1 MKEYELTVLIRPDR
15 EAELDKSLDV
25 VKKLVSD
32 NDGKLLSKDN
42 WDKKRLAYKKIGR
55 AHV

>member
-15 EAELDKSLDV
+15 EVELDKSLGV

-32 NDGKLLSKDN
+32 NGGKLLSE
-42 WDKKRLAYKKIGR
+42 DKKRAEERGE
-55 AHV
+55 ASSDSEA

>member
-25 VKKLVSD
+25 VKKLVTD
-32 NDGKLLSKDN
+32 NGGKLL
-42 WDKKRLAYKKIGR
+42 G
-55 AHV
+55 